1 MVILLTDPIFRLEGV
16 VHGRED
22 MEDFEG
28 PLSLILQL
36 LSKNKIEI
44 RDISISLILEQY
56 LDYLKKMEE
65 MDLEIASEFVAM
77 ASHLAYIKSKVL
89 LADNEEDVSELEQL
103 ISSLESLRRRSD
115 YDRIKHVTAS
125 FKELFQKGSGYIVK
139 PPEPLKANSEYRYV
153 HDKADLLNAFVKM
166 TRRDDG
172 TQVFMPQSVLSYPKP
187 IIYPVADKAREILQ
201 NLKAQSKLRLYTL
214 FFNCKSRSEI
224 VATFISVLQ
233 LVKSGTALLT
243 GDGDDT
249 DLTYTGIDTEIN
261 IEEEGGADGNS

>member
-1 MVILLTDPIFRLEGV
+1 MTDPIFRLEGI

-56 LDYLKKMEE
+56 LDYLKKMDE

-89 LADNEEDVSELEQL
+89 LADDAEEVSELEQL
-103 ISSLESLRRRSD
+103 ISSLESLQRRGD
-115 YDRIKHVTAS
+115 YGRIKTVTGRLS
-125 FKELFQKGSGYIVK
+125 ELFKRGSGYIVK
-139 PPEPLKANSEYRYV
+139 PPEPLAVSSEYRYT
-153 HDKADLLNAFVKM
+153 HDKRDLLDAFVKM

-187 IIYPVADKAREILQ
+187 IIYPVEDKAKEILHG
-201 NLKAQSKLRLYTL
+201 LKLHTRLRLYSL
-214 FFNCKSRSEI
+214 FLQCRSRSEI
-224 VATFISVLQ
+224 VATFVSVLE
-233 LVKSGTALLT
+233 LCKAGTALLV
-243 GDGDDT
+243 GDGEDT
-249 DLTYTGIDTEIN
+249 DLTYTGMDPETN
-261 IEEEGGADGNS
+261 ISEEGGADGNS

>member
-89 LADNEEDVSELEQL
+89 LADDEEEVSELEQL

-153 HDKADLLNAFVKM
+153 HDKSDLLNAFVKM

-172 TQVFMPQSVLSYPKP
+172 TQVFMPQ
-187 IIYPVADKAREILQ
+187 
-201 NLKAQSKLRLYTL
+201 
-214 FFNCKSRSEI
+214 C
-224 VATFISVLQ
+224 
-233 LVKSGTALLT
+233 
-243 GDGDDT
+243 
-249 DLTYTGIDTEIN
+249 
-261 IEEEGGADGNS
+261 